1 MSYSRKYRERIA
13 VPYSGSVKYSYPA
26 SEKGGSGTAHYSG
39 TAYEDVNVNI
49 EVDTIPFDNSVEK
62 CNTNVN
68 LLTGAVVAT
77 EAAQIISID
86 KNAKKVGKTIVD
98 GFFSYIRSEI
108 SQQIAELTQGIDSQ
122 LMHLRELSKAVLDK
136 KRQMEGDFQR
146 ISSRY
151 IKTFDDLNNELSNR
165 IFELDKPTF
174 VFKKELDNQSIRTT
188 KNDLVN
194 TVAIFGKEGSELQ
207 SKISAS
213 IAKKRALD
221 TLNKAKVFLWQQ
233 KRLNNT
239 VQQSMLNESVAS
251 CLYSPICYV
260 EMYEDK
266 NQIKKGLHAPSFVHA
281 MNEKQTKNKLIE
293 RYAESTNSWNTITNE
308 YMDNLKL
315 YFNSELNKSY
325 TTADQH
331 SVRVKEMIQKIAN
344 LSSIQVTS
352 VQNLK
357 K

>member
-13 VPYSGSVKYSYPA
+13 VPYSGSVRYSYPA

-49 EVDTIPFDNSVEK
+49 EVDTIAFDNSVEN

-98 GFFSYIRSEI
+98 GFFGYIRSEI

-122 LMHLRELSKAVLDK
+122 LMHLRELSKAVVDK
-136 KRQMEGDFQR
+136 KRQMEGDFLR

-188 KNDLVN
+188 NNDLVN

-233 KRLNNT
+233 KKLNKT
-239 VQQSMLNESVAS
+239 VQQSMLNESTAA
-251 CLYSPICYV
+251 LQYSPVCFI
-260 EMYEDK
+260 ETNADK
-266 NQIKKGLHAPSFVHA
+266 NQISTGLHAPSFVSA
-281 MNEKQTKNKLIE
+281 LQENQTKNELIE
-293 RYAESTNSWNTITNE
+293 QFNESTNSWSTITKD
-308 YMDNLKL
+308 YTDNLKL

-331 SVRVKEMIQKIAN
+331 SVRVKAMIQKIAN
-344 LSSIQVTS
+344 LGSIQTIS
-352 VQNLK
+352 VQNL
-357 K
+357 

>member
-1 MSYSRKYRERIA
+1 MSYTRTYRERIA
-13 VPYSGSVKYSYPA
+13 VHYSGTVNYSYPA
-26 SEKGGSGTAHYSG
+26 TPNGGSGSAHYSG
-39 TAYEDVNVNI
+39 TEYEDVIVTI
-49 EVDTIPFDNSVEK
+49 EVDTEPFDASVEH

-68 LLTGAVVAT
+68 RLT
-77 EAAQIISID
+77 EAVDATKGAQIVSID

-98 GFFSYIRSEI
+98 GFFGYIRSEI

-136 KRQMEGDFQR
+136 KRQMEGDFLR

-174 VFKKELDNQSIRTT
+174 VFKKELDNQRIRTSN
-188 KNDLVN
+188 NDLVN
-194 TVAIFGKEGSELQ
+194 TVAVFGKEGSELH

-233 KRLNNT
+233 KKLNNT
-239 VQQSMLNESVAS
+239 VQQSMLNESTES
-251 CLYSPICYV
+251 SQYSPVCFV
-260 EMYEDK
+260 ETKADK
-266 NQIKKGLHAPSFVHA
+266 NQITKGLHAPSFLSA
-281 MNEKQTKNKLIE
+281 LQENQTKNELIE
-293 RYAESTNSWNTITNE
+293 QFTESSNSWSAITKD
-308 YMDNLKL
+308 YADNLKL
-315 YFNSELNKSY
+315 YFNSELSKSY

-344 LSSIQVTS
+344 LGSIQTIS
-352 VQNLK
+352 VQNP
-357 K
+357 

>member
-1 MSYSRKYRERIA
+1 MSYTRKYRERIA
-13 VPYSGSVKYSYPA
+13 VPYSGTVRYSYPA
-26 SEKGGSGTAHYSG
+26 SEKGGSGTAHYNG
-39 TAYEDVNVNI
+39 TAYEDVNINI
-49 EVDTIPFDNSVEK
+49 EVDTRPFDSSVGD

-77 EAAQIISID
+77 EAAQIVSID

-98 GFFSYIRSEI
+98 GFFGYIRSEI

-122 LMHLRELSKAVLDK
+122 LMHLRELSKAVVDK
-136 KRQMEGDFQR
+136 KRQMEGDFLR

-188 KNDLVN
+188 NNDLVN

-221 TLNKAKVFLWQQ
+221 TLNKAKIFLWQQ
-233 KRLNNT
+233 KKLNNT
-239 VQQSMLNESVAS
+239 VQQSMLNESTES
-251 CLYSPICYV
+251 SQYSPICFV
-260 EMYEDK
+260 ETKADK
-266 NQIKKGLHAPSFVHA
+266 NQISKGLHAPSFISALQENH
-281 MNEKQTKNKLIE
+281 TKNELIE
-293 RYAESTNSWNTITNE
+293 QFAESTNSWSTITKD
-308 YMDNLKL
+308 YTDNLKL

-331 SVRVKEMIQKIAN
+331 SVRVKEMIHKIAN
-344 LSSIQVTS
+344 LGSIQTIS
-352 VQNLK
+352 VQNL
-357 K
+357 

>member
-13 VPYSGSVKYSYPA
+13 VPYSGSVRYSYPA

-49 EVDTIPFDNSVEK
+49 EVDTIAFDNSVEN

-108 SQQIAELTQGIDSQ
+108 SQQITELTQGIDSQ
-122 LMHLRELSKAVLDK
+122 LMHLRELSKAVVDK
-136 KRQMEGDFQR
+136 KRQMEGDFLR

-188 KNDLVN
+188 NNDLVN

-207 SKISAS
+207 SKISTS

-233 KRLNNT
+233 KKLNNT
-239 VQQSMLNESVAS
+239 VQQSMLNETTAS
-251 CLYSPICYV
+251 IQFSPVCFM
-260 EMYEDK
+260 ETKADK
-266 NQIKKGLHAPSFVHA
+266 NQITKGIHAPSFVSA
-281 MNEKQTKNKLIE
+281 LQENQTKIELIE
-293 RYAESTNSWNTITNE
+293 QFNESTNSWRAITKD
-308 YMDNLKL
+308 YTDNLKL

-344 LSSIQVTS
+344 LGSIQTIS
-352 VQNLK
+352 VQQL
-357 K
+357 

>member
-1 MSYSRKYRERIA
+1 MSYTRTYRERIA
-13 VPYSGSVKYSYPA
+13 VHYSGSISYPA
-26 SEKGGSGTAHYSG
+26 SQNGGTKSYSG
-39 TAYEDVNVNI
+39 TAYEDVNVSI
-49 EVDTIPFDNSVEK
+49 EVDTEPFDDSVEH

-77 EAAQIISID
+77 EAAQINSID

-122 LMHLRELSKAVLDK
+122 LMHLKELSKAVIDK
-136 KRQMEGDFQR
+136 KRQMEGDFLR

-188 KNDLVN
+188 NNDLVN

-233 KRLNNT
+233 RKLNNT
-239 VQQSMLNESVAS
+239 IQQSMMNESTES
-251 CLYSPICYV
+251 SQYSPVCFV
-260 EMYEDK
+260 ETKADK
-266 NQIKKGLHAPSFVHA
+266 NQITKGLHAPSFVSA
-281 MNEKQTKNKLIE
+281 LQENQTKNELIE
-293 RYAESTNSWNTITNE
+293 QFAESTNSWCTITKDFT
-308 YMDNLKL
+308 DNLKL

-344 LSSIQVTS
+344 LGSIQTIS
-352 VQNLK
+352 VQNL
-357 K
+357 